1 MSLADR
7 ALSWLGL
14 SRLRD
19 PVKADTTSVDDTAPL
34 PGNVPEPGP
43 RNINSGTMNYYEAL
57 STSDD
62 RSQIPLYSL
71 AIRTAIQSFNRDRLA
86 FLGRYLYDND
96 GTVGYAVDQI
106 ANYSAPIIPMACT
119 KNAVTNKIYEDY
131 FDDWCKRADYTG
143 RFHFGMLQR
152 IICKQVDTDGDVLAT
167 VNDKHGFPQVQLI
180 EGWRVNS
187 RLVANDNIT
196 HVDGVRVDLEGVV
209 LGYYMVDAA
218 NVIGSTLIGT
228 KAPSY
233 LDAAQAFLLYDPD
246 RFSSYRGITPIRR
259 GMNDVRDAK
268 DIKGFEK
275 LATKIGAALAA
286 VIEGADVLEEDVWE
300 NDTGNDSQPG
310 NAPPAD
316 ATQQELK
323 LSKAQLLGG
332 DIPVLA
338 NGQKLNQLKNDRP
351 GALVMELLD
360 YLGGCFVSGLGVP
373 PGFFL
378 DKRFT
383 GPTQRGINGKAQ
395 RKFDK
400 RQEMLAHFVEWVWV
414 RVIGWGIA
422 NDGLPSEPGWNKI
435 EWQGPPKVSI
445 DDGDDAASWREDVA
459 SGLMSRREHY
469 ANRSLNW
476 QREVDQGFIEDDYII
491 TKANQLA
498 KKQNVPVTVIL
509 SRWGYQQQT
518 KPAPN
523 PSEPNQESPNDS
535 DKQENQ

>member
-1 MSLADR
+1 MKW
-7 ALSWLGL
+7 LSWLKP
-14 SRLRD
+14 RPAD
-19 PVKADTTSVDDTAPL
+19 PVKADASAPL
-34 PGNVPEPGP
+34 PGNVPESGP
-43 RNINSGTMNYYEAL
+43 RNIQSGTMNYYEAL
-57 STSDD
+57 SASDD

-71 AIRTAIQSFNRDRLA
+71 ALRTAIQSFNRDRLA

-96 GTVGYAVDQI
+96 GTVAYAVDQI
-106 ANYSAPIIPMACT
+106 ANYSAPIIPMART
-119 KNAVTNKIYEDY
+119 TSPDINKIYEEY

-152 IICKQVDTDGDVLAT
+152 IICKQVDTDGDLLAT

-196 HVDGVRVDLEGVV
+196 HIDGVRVDLEGVV
-209 LGYYMVDAA
+209 LGYYTVDAV
-218 NVIGSTLIGT
+218 NVLGSTLIGT

-233 LDAAQAFLLYDPD
+233 LEAGQAFLLYDPD

-286 VIEGADVLEEDVWE
+286 VIEGADLLEEDVWE
-300 NDTGNDSQPG
+300 NNTGNEEGTQPG
-310 NAPPAD
+310 NQPPAD
-316 ATQQELK
+316 ATQQELR

-332 DIPVLA
+332 DIPVLPP
-338 NGQKLNQLKNDRP
+338 GQKLNQLKNDRP
-351 GALVMELLD
+351 GALIMEMLD
-360 YLGGCFVSGLGVP
+360 YLGGCFVAGLGVP

-378 DKRFT
+378 DRKLT
-383 GPTQRGINGKAQ
+383 GPTQRGVNGKAQ

-422 NDGLPSEPGWNKI
+422 HDGLPAQDGWNRI
-435 EWQGPPKVSI
+435 EWQGPSKVSI

-476 QREVDQGFIEDDYII
+476 QREIDQGFIEDDYIL
-491 TKANQLA
+491 TKANALA
-498 KKQNVPVTVIL
+498 QKQNVPVTVIL
-509 SRWGYQQQT
+509 SRWGYQPKAAPPPQPT
-518 KPAPN
+518 EKEPANN
-523 PSEPNQESPNDS
+523 P
-535 DKQENQ
+535 ENPAQ